1 MSSQVKNPVSP
12 NYETKNTSTFQL
24 FHCQQTQSLLITP
37 YYLHEMAEQ
46 EEDMKRKRI
55 LLTAREKQGIVN
67 YYLERRELTPLT

>member
-1 MSSQVKNPVSP
+1 MLLMSSQVKNPVSP

-46 EEDMKRKRI
+46 EGNMKRKRI
-55 LLTAREKQGIVN
+55 QNTVNGQREAG
-67 YYLERRELTPLT
+67 YY